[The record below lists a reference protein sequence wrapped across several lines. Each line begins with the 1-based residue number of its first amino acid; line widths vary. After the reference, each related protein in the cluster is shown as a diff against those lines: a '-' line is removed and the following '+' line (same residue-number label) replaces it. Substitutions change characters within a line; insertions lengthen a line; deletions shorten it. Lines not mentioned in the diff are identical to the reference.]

1 LISNNLVRFR
11 SIGELQVQ
19 NQRLLKIVRDLGEQM
34 EAEEREY
41 REVMEKE
48 QAEAIKEAH
57 EAMQELAAQLE
68 RQKKS
73 SDTVIQAYI
82 KERDTL
88 RGMLARAEKGAISH
102 RNADPGEAIIDPGS
116 DLAKELLEIQGQF
129 EAYKTETTYDS
140 GRLRDELIAA
150 QREVNQMSAALA
162 KANAKVEF
170 LSGKPHFITE
180 PHSV

>member
-1 LISNNLVRFR
+1 
-11 SIGELQVQ
+11 
-19 NQRLLKIVRDLGEQM
+19 M
-34 EAEEREY
+34 EGEERDY

-73 SDTVIQAYI
+73 SDTIIQAYV

-88 RGMLARAEKGAISH
+88 RSMLARAEKGAISH
-102 RNADPGEAIIDPGS
+102 RITDPTSEVTADPGS
-116 DLAKELLEIQGQF
+116 NLAKELSEIQGQF
-129 EAYKTETTYDS
+129 EAYKTETNYDS

-170 LSGKPHFITE
+170 LSGKHPVMNPYSVLTE
-180 PHSV
+180 HL